1 MRIALTFFQEWRETD
16 ELIYSWEQS
25 ALTGSQEHV
34 LYRFFEFS
42 TGGRDPHLNF
52 IENTQKATRFYT
64 RGSTR
69 GGLSINSR
77 REAS

>member
-42 TGGRDPHLNF
+42 TGGRGSPPEFYREDPKGHKILHTGKN
-52 IENTQKATRFYT
+52 NGRK
-64 RGSTR
+64 
-69 GGLSINSR
+69 SINLSKR
-77 REAS
+77 G